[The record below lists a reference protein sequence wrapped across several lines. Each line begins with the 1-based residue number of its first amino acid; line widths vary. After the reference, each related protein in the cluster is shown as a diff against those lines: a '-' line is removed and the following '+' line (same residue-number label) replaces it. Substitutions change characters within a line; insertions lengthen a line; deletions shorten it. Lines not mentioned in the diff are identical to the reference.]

1 MLEERGI
8 GQLLMKTAFG
18 HAVLPWIVVLAIVP
32 ISALAEDKPSLEAID
47 EVTLDIDH
55 DGNTDRA
62 VLVETSDRG
71 DADLYI
77 YLAVGNEKL
86 DLSRKPTFLKKN
98 LAVGSSTLDS
108 NGKGSL
114 MVRDGCGGCSND
126 RETTLTIVSRGGEFL
141 VAGFTFEWETRDSAG
156 TCDINFLT
164 GKGTISEGAGVTE
177 RIVKR
182 FVGKFTPVK
191 LSDWSDDDN
200 RPEACEF

>member
-8 GQLLMKTAFG
+8 GQLLMKTLFG

-32 ISALAEDKPSLEAID
+32 ISALAEDKPSHEAID

-55 DGNTDRA
+55 DGNADRA
-62 VLVETSDRG
+62 VLVEPPDRPG
-71 DADLYI
+71 ADLYI

-86 DLSRKPTFLKKN
+86 DLSRKPTFLKKD
-98 LAVGSSTLDS
+98 LTGGAISTLES

-114 MVRDGCGGCSND
+114 MVRYGCGGCSND
-126 RETTLTIVSRGGEFL
+126 NETTLTIVSRGGEFL
-141 VAGFTFEWETRDSAG
+141 VAGFTFDWDTRYSAG

-191 LSDWSDDDN
+191 LSDWSDDN
-200 RPEACEF
+200 RPKACEF